1 MEFDEQA
8 LNEAMDSGD
17 LDALDKL
24 IEQYESGD
32 ADADEATTET
42 KPVETVK
49 PDEKVVTTAT
59 TAAEGGAV
67 SDATSSEKTNN
78 ADQEKVVL
86 SKDGKHTIPYE
97 VLEHARTKAATLE
110 QENQQLKVIQAERDK
125 LQLVLD
131 KHGIDLS
138 TDELDGKTDDE
149 LNALVDDFPAV
160 GKVIAKQA
168 EKIRELEGKLNQ
180 QAATV
185 DPEKSTARQAFESIP
200 ELVLWETSDQDR
212 MDYAKA
218 KDAELMTDPLWQSKP
233 VRERF
238 LEAVR
243 RTASAFGDA
252 VKPEKPETKQ
262 DPAQQPQKKAKEDSL
277 PNSPSDI
284 GNSVRETATRGTPEY
299 YAGLS
304 PSQLNAEFSKLS
316 PTEID
321 KILNSIDL

>member
-1 MEFDEQA
+1 MDEQA
-8 LNEAMDSGD
+8 LNEAMASGD
-17 LDALDKL
+17 LDALDEL
-24 IEQYESGD
+24 LEQYESD
-32 ADADEATTET
+32 DVVADKTTTET

-59 TAAEGGAV
+59 TAAEGETV
-67 SDATSSEKTNN
+67 SDTTSSEKTDN

-97 VLEHARTKAATLE
+97 VLEHARTKAAVLE
-110 QENQQLKVIQAERDK
+110 QENQQLKVIQAERDR
-125 LQLVLD
+125 LQAALD
-131 KHGIDLS
+131 KHGINLDADKAEGLS
-138 TDELDGKTDDE
+138 DDE
-149 LNALVDDFPAV
+149 MAALSEDFPSV
-160 GKVIAKQA
+160 GKAFNRLIGEINTLKQS
-168 EKIRELEGKLNQ
+168 
-180 QAATV
+180 QAVAPV
-185 DPEKSTARQAFESIP
+185 NDSRSEVQVAFDSIP
-200 ELVLWETSDQDR
+200 ELVSWKSGDQDR
-212 MDYAKA
+212 LDYAVA
-218 KDAELMTDPLWQSKP
+218 KDAELMADPLWQSKP

-243 RTASAFGDA
+243 RTASAFGDV

-262 DPAQQPQKKAKEDSL
+262 DPTQQPQKKAKEDSL

-304 PSQLNAEFSKLS
+304 PSQLNAEFSKLR
-316 PTEID
+316 PAEID

>member
-1 MEFDEQA
+1 MDEQA
-8 LNEAMDSGD
+8 LNEAMASGD

-24 IEQYESGD
+24 LEQYESGD
-32 ADADEATTET
+32 VVVDKATTET

-59 TAAEGGAV
+59 TAAEGETV

-97 VLEHARTKAATLE
+97 VLEHARTKAAALE

-125 LQLVLD
+125 LQAALD
-131 KHGIDLS
+131 KHGINLDADKAEWLS
-138 TDELDGKTDDE
+138 DDE
-149 LNALVDDFPAV
+149 LAALSEDIPSVGKAFNRLIGEINALKQSQASVQVSDGRSEV
-160 GKVIAKQA
+160 QIAF
-168 EKIRELEGKLNQ
+168 
-180 QAATV
+180 
-185 DPEKSTARQAFESIP
+185 DSIP
-200 ELVLWETSDQDR
+200 ELVSWKAGDQDR
-212 MDYAKA
+212 LDYAVA
-218 KDAELMTDPLWQSKP
+218 KDVELMADPLWQSKP

-243 RTASAFGDA
+243 RTASAFGDV